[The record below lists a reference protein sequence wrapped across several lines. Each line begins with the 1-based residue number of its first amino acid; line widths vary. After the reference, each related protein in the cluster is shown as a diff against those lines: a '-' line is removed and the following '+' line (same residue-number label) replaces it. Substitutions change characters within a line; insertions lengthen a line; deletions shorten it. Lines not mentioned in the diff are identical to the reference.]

1 MATINI
7 QLPVIDAEQSVEIE
21 VKINGKSQ
29 RYHYR
34 VEILKWEECAG
45 IQSKAEC
52 IRSMVNNYPKDWQ
65 LLQIGMPSNE
75 DIPIMFKQS
84 SRN

>member
-34 VEILKWEECAG
+34 VEILKWEQCE
-45 IQSKAEC
+45 SKENKAEC
-52 IRSMVNNYPKDWQ
+52 IKTMVSNYSKEWQ
-65 LLQIGMPSNE
+65 LLQIGMPTE
-75 DIPIMFKQS
+75 EEIPIMFKQS

>member
-21 VKINGKSQ
+21 VKINGQSQ
-29 RYHYR
+29 KYHYR
-34 VEILKWEECAG
+34 VEILKWEECTET
-45 IQSKAEC
+45 QSKAEC
-52 IRSMVNNYPKDWQ
+52 IKTMVNKYPKDWQ
-65 LLQIGMPSNE
+65 LLQIGMPSKE